1 MKYLFWFT
9 LLAFPVVLNAQIYLS
24 NLQGQRVELFD
35 EVSKSSE
42 GKPVL
47 VITWANEYCY
57 PCEKILDKL
66 QEDYARLK
74 KEYGLRIITINLD
87 EEESFKSHYQE
98 KHQSSMGAYT
108 SMPAFVRKYKDK
120 KGWTMDH
127 YIDDKKE
134 FYETTKSTGA
144 PGAFIFF
151 DGIFDYRK
159 DGFTI
164 PNHKKDAS
172 YSDPEIIQA
181 TIDSYLEV
189 IASYTALEKYYS
201 EDWRYSDKANAVYK
215 RSIVKIGNFY
225 EITDSWIT
233 GEIQM
238 RGMSEDIAGNKK
250 VMAYK
255 YYYKNGNIESEV
267 VFVDNKKHGVEKTY
281 FEDGKLKESITWVNG
296 VQEGETKSYD
306 DDGGYFTGS
315 YKNGKFDG
323 LWKGFYPDGSP
334 KVENLWQEGRLIEVR
349 FYNSPTGTPLD
360 KGTLIN
366 GSGTRKTYNNQGKLE
381 SIITYEEGK
390 FVSEYNVD

>member
-1 MKYLFWFT
+1 
-9 LLAFPVVLNAQIYLS
+9 
-24 NLQGQRVELFD
+24 
-35 EVSKSSE
+35 
-42 GKPVL
+42 
-47 VITWANEYCY
+47 
-57 PCEKILDKL
+57 
-66 QEDYARLK
+66 
-74 KEYGLRIITINLD
+74 
-87 EEESFKSHYQE
+87 
-98 KHQSSMGAYT
+98 
-108 SMPAFVRKYKDK
+108 
-120 KGWTMDH
+120 
-127 YIDDKKE
+127 
-134 FYETTKSTGA
+134 
-144 PGAFIFF
+144 
-151 DGIFDYRK
+151 
-159 DGFTI
+159 
-164 PNHKKDAS
+164 
-172 YSDPEIIQA
+172 
-181 TIDSYLEV
+181 
-189 IASYTALEKYYS
+189 
-201 EDWRYSDKANAVYK
+201 
-215 RSIVKIGNFY
+215 
-225 EITDSWIT
+225 
-233 GEIQM
+233 M